1 MTNQK
6 KGTTIQKK
14 TVPRRPRDDRRR
26 DSSTYDALLKAT
38 VEQLNEAGESEI
50 RLENILAAA
59 DCSPSSLYHHF
70 GNLRGLLDE
79 AQIVR
84 FSQTLLERTAVFNE
98 AIQEIRSRDALIEF
112 CAEQI
117 EILVTGEN
125 GPLARSR
132 RVDALG
138 STYMR
143 PDFAKRIGE
152 VQAESCAQLAAALRV
167 PQLRGLIDES
177 VDLYAVSHWVQGLFF
192 SRCLVELVND
202 EKVEGKWNDLTKQA
216 ILAILFGPDVGFSPR

>member
-1 MTNQK
+1 MT
-6 KGTTIQKK
+6 ISRSSA
-14 TVPRRPRDDRRR
+14 PRRSRPRE
-26 DSSTYDALLKAT
+26 SSTRDALLKAA
-38 VEQLNEAGESEI
+38 VEQLNEAGEAEI

-70 GNLRGLLDE
+70 GSLRGLLDD

-84 FSQTLLERTAVFNE
+84 FSRTLRERTAAFNL
-98 AIQEIRSRDALIEF
+98 AIQEVKTRDALIEF
-112 CAEQI
+112 CARRIDE
-117 EILVTGEN
+117 LVTDAD

-143 PDFAKRIGE
+143 PDFAKQMGE
-152 VQAESCAQLAAALRV
+152 AHTESCEEFAAALRV

-177 VDLYAVSHWVQGLFF
+177 VDLKAVAHWVQGLFF
-192 SRCLVELVND
+192 SRCLVELTND
-202 EKVEGKWNDLTKQA
+202 DALGDSWNTLTKQA
-216 ILAILFGPDVGFSPR
+216 ILAMLFGPEVGFAPR

>member
-1 MTNQK
+1 M
-6 KGTTIQKK
+6 TIQKK
-14 TVPRRPRDDRRR
+14 MPPRRSGAGRKR
-26 DSSTYDALLKAT
+26 DSSTYDALLNAT
-38 VEQLNEAGESEI
+38 VEQLNEGGESEI

-84 FSQTLLERTAVFNE
+84 FSKVLRQRTEALNA
-98 AIQEIRSRDALIEF
+98 AIQNVRTRDELVSF
-112 CAEQI
+112 CSDWIDQL
-117 EILVTGEN
+117 LVGD
-125 GPLARSR
+125 GPIARSR

-143 PDFAKRIGE
+143 LDFAKRMGE
-152 VQAESCAQLAAALRV
+152 AQAESCEQLASAIRV

-177 VDLYAVSHWVQGLFF
+177 LDLYSVAHWIQGLFF
-192 SRCLVELVND
+192 SRVLVELGHD
-202 EKVEGKWNDLTKQA
+202 DKLGRAWNELTKRA
-216 ILAILFGPDVGFSPR
+216 ILATLFESADTTRR